1 MFRISVWENTYTK
14 LSKIYSCLEL
24 GNIPAIGKIRINIY
38 YKWNIY
44 VYMYICITYML
55 CMYVTYMCNV
65 YMYENIFLL
74 QKAME

>member
-38 YKWNIY
+38 YK
-44 VYMYICITYML
+44 
-55 CMYVTYMCNV
+55 
-65 YMYENIFLL
+65 
-74 QKAME
+74 